1 MSDVSFTTRFLR
13 ADDLDAVV
21 AIDQKV
27 LGSSR
32 RQYYETKFEKLF
44 GTPDYL
50 PVSFAAETEDGK
62 LIGFVMAELYIG
74 QYGISQEGAT
84 LDTIGVDPDYQKLG
98 VGQTLINELLDHL
111 RQLGVQKI
119 NTLVNWD
126 DYQMIR
132 FFSTNQFAPSRT
144 INLER
149 EL

>member
-13 ADDLDAVV
+13 EDDLDAVV

-50 PVSFAAETEDGK
+50 PVSFAAETAEGK

>member
-13 ADDLDAVV
+13 EDDLDAVV

-27 LGSSR
+27 LGTSR

-84 LDTIGVDPDYQKLG
+84 LDTIGVDPDYQNLG

-132 FFSTNQFAPSRT
+132 FFSTNRFAPSRT